1 MANTLL
7 LKRSAVA
14 GKIPV
19 AADLQVG
26 ELAVNLADAMLYTKR
41 ADNTVIPVGS
51 IAPGSHTYVRTTFTA
66 TAGQTTFTVSYNP
79 ALLEVYVNGVLLART
94 DYTASNGSSI
104 VLASAAE
111 LDDVV
116 EVVAF
121 TVYNINT
128 VLSTNIIGNI
138 PVTNFNSGTNAS
150 GTTFLRGDGTWQT
163 VIVPG
168 SNTNITSLSGITGG
182 ISSPDFVQFD
192 TTATETNAVGK
203 VYWDA
208 GQGTLDLG
216 LLGGNVV
223 SRLGQSLV
231 AYVTNAEAVTITK
244 GQPVYLHQAQGDRAT
259 VKLASNL
266 GDATSAKTLGLAAE
280 NIAAGQ
286 TGYVMCQGVLEG
298 LNLGSFIA
306 GDTLYVGA
314 TAGTLT
320 ATKPYAPN
328 HLVYI
333 GVVERANNGNGQIY
347 VRPQN
352 GYEMDELHNVSAQ
365 SPTNGDLLVYNSSTS
380 LWTKSAQSTLVAG
393 NVSGTVAL
401 ANGGTGQT
409 TANAA
414 FNALAP
420 SQTGN
425 TGKILSTNGTDT
437 SWVVMTDPT
446 DIAISMAIA
455 LG

>member
-1 MANTLL
+1 M
-7 LKRSAVA
+7 
-14 GKIPV
+14 
-19 AADLQVG
+19 
-26 ELAVNLADAMLYTKR
+26 R
-41 ADNTVIPVGS
+41 ADKGLKPLKLCSTLNKAAQDYAREMATQNFYAHEGKDGS
-51 IAPGSHTYVRTTFTA
+51 TPGERIQS
-66 TAGQTTFTVSYNP
+66 AGY
-79 ALLEVYVNGVLLART
+79 R
-94 DYTASNGSSI
+94 
-104 VLASAAE
+104 
-111 LDDVV
+111 
-116 EVVAF
+116 
-121 TVYNINT
+121 
-128 VLSTNIIGNI
+128 
-138 PVTNFNSGTNAS
+138 
-150 GTTFLRGDGTWQT
+150 WQS
-163 VIVPG
+163 
-168 SNTNITSLSGITGG
+168 SNTSAGI
-182 ISSPDFVQFD
+182 
-192 TTATETNAVGK
+192 
-203 VYWDA
+203 
-208 GQGTLDLG
+208 
-216 LLGGNVV
+216 
-223 SRLGQSLV
+223 
-231 AYVTNAEAVTITK
+231 
-244 GQPVYLHQAQGDRAT
+244 
-259 VKLASNL
+259 
-266 GDATSAKTLGLAAE
+266 AE